1 MSSFANLKRQSGNLD
16 KLAKAVEALSSS
28 SEGSEKVDN
37 FWKASVDKSGNGMAT
52 IRFLPAP
59 GQDGDDSLPWVKIFS
74 HGFQGPTG
82 KWYIENSLTTIGEN
96 DPVGEL
102 NTQLWNSG
110 SEANKEIARKQK
122 RKLSFIANIY
132 VVSDP
137 KHPENEGKVFLFKFG
152 KKIFDKISEAMN
164 PQFEDEEA
172 FNPFDMWNGA
182 NFKLK
187 IRKVEGYQN
196 YDKSE
201 FESTGPLAED
211 SELENIW
218 KSEHSIKE
226 LLDDKEFKS
235 YNKLKERLDKILG
248 ISDDAPVAKFVTV
261 VRDFVVAANIDSG
274 ATGSYRVQ
282 WSGFGDETT
291 WTSSQITQSDYQDIP
306 DGGHIT
312 GIRGGEFGLILM
324 EKAIHR
330 MTYIGTPLIF
340 QFDNISREKG
350 CIAAGSISQYQG
362 LTFFLSDDG
371 FYLCDGQQVVPIG
384 AEKVDRYFFSDAD
397 PDFTTM
403 SCAVDPVRK
412 LVLWNYKSRF
422 AERKLLVYS
431 FTTKKWAVMQTT
443 ADYISDATTASVT
456 IEELDSISSSL
467 DALSVSLDSN
477 LYVGGKYF
485 LGGTTGTQVVT
496 FNGASKTASIET
508 GDVSTGGRSMVTL
521 AKPQV
526 DNGSASVAL
535 ASRALLSDQV
545 TFGTSYAADSDNRV
559 SIRGSGNYHRLKV
572 TPTGDNWKMAVAV
585 DIDVIPQ
592 GSR

>member
-1 MSSFANLKRQSGNLD
+1 MTIQRIALGEWLPDQPGLIGAITKAENCFPTQTGYSPFPSEADFSVAADENLMTLAYSKDQSGTI
-16 KLAKAVEALSSS
+16 KLFAAGQHKIY
-28 SEGSEKVDN
+28 
-37 FWKASVDKSGNGMAT
+37 SVDAVGALTQVWYTSGTYAQTGSTTLTVTATAHGWKTGDSVYLNFTSGTAADGQFTVTKLTADTFTITTTSATTSGNVRISSIETGFSTPADQR
-52 IRFLPAP
+52 IRFTRFGNRTIAANY
-59 GQDGDDSLPWVKIFS
+59 GDRL
-74 HGFQGPTG
+74 Q
-82 KWYIENSLTTIGEN
+82 
-96 DPVGEL
+96 
-102 NTQLWNSG
+102 
-110 SEANKEIARKQK
+110 
-122 RKLSFIANIY
+122 SFVA
-132 VVSDP
+132 DT
-137 KHPENEGKVFLFKFG
+137 
-152 KKIFDKISEAMN
+152 
-164 PQFEDEEA
+164 
-172 FNPFDMWNGA
+172 
-182 NFKLK
+182 
-187 IRKVEGYQN
+187 
-196 YDKSE
+196 
-201 FESTGPLAED
+201 STSFRNL
-211 SELENIW
+211 
-218 KSEHSIKE
+218 
-226 LLDDKEFKS
+226 
-235 YNKLKERLDKILG
+235 
-248 ISDDAPVAKFVTV
+248 SDDAPIAKYVTV
-261 VRDFVVAANIDSG
+261 VRDFVVAANTTDNSG
-274 ATGSYRVQ
+274 DYPYRVQ
-282 WSGFGDETT
+282 WSGLNDETT

-431 FTTKKWAVMQTT
+431 FTTKKWSVMQTT

-456 IEELDSISSSL
+456 LESLDTISSSI
-467 DALSVSLDSN
+467 DALDVSLDSN
-477 LYVGGKYF
+477 LYAGGKYF

-496 FNGASKTASIET
+496 FNGANKTASIET
-508 GDVSTGGRSMVTL
+508 GDVSTGGRSMVIL

-535 ASRALLSDQV
+535 SSRALLSDQV